1 MRIPPPHPLTPRLLY
16 SIIVT
21 RLSLNNLLATPLRG
35 IWCFTM
41 DPQRTG
47 QDVVRCSLCTNP
59 VALLHCDVCHFYLCK
74 NCVEEHVSDKSTV
87 HKVVSLKQYLSTICP
102 IHSNKQCELY
112 CEQCDIPICS
122 LCITSKMHNH
132 HDVIDVM
139 DNFKNKQKNLKRN
152 LQELEKS
159 ILPNYQERASSI
171 KVQRSDIMDNSEE
184 ITGALKK
191 QGEIWYR
198 EIDTIILNLQSE
210 FNTKNTQCLDLLQR
224 EEDKINK
231 HITEISQIIDELKRL
246 LDSEDVYLVS
256 KYKPETEQFKILP
269 PKPKIVLPN
278 FEPQKINR
286 EQILKMFGSFSNLSI
301 ETEDQCYT
309 LKSLDTELSPPDRPL
324 LDVPRI
330 ITELNTGYV
339 SL

>member
-1 MRIPPPHPLTPRLLY
+1 
-16 SIIVT
+16 
-21 RLSLNNLLATPLRG
+21 
-35 IWCFTM
+35 
-41 DPQRTG
+41 
-47 QDVVRCSLCTNP
+47 
-59 VALLHCDVCHFYLCK
+59 
-74 NCVEEHVSDKSTV
+74 
-87 HKVVSLKQYLSTICP
+87 
-102 IHSNKQCELY
+102 
-112 CEQCDIPICS
+112 
-122 LCITSKMHNH
+122 MHNH

-139 DNFKNKQKNLKRN
+139 DNFKNKQTILKRN

-246 LDSEDVYLVS
+246 LDSEDVFLVS

-278 FEPQKINR
+278 FEPQKIYR
-286 EQILKMFGSFSNLSI
+286 EQILKMFGSLSNLSI
-301 ETEDQCYT
+301 ET
-309 LKSLDTELSPPDRPL
+309 R
-324 LDVPRI
+324 
-330 ITELNTGYV
+330 
-339 SL
+339 